1 MLILDGNINSG
12 GFEYDFLESGRMPRG
27 SETPSACCEVF
38 DRMPVHGIYRNGLG
52 KMEIVNIRKKY
63 RKNNVLRGVF
73 LTVEEGSC
81 VGILGSN
88 GSGKSTLLS
97 VLAGI
102 QRADGGN
109 FLWQGEDLLANS
121 KLRTKS
127 VGYVPQGNPL
137 LEELTAWDNLRMWY
151 EKSVLERE
159 LQEGVLAILGLKEFL
174 RIPVYKMS
182 GGMKKR
188 LSVGCAVSGE
198 PRILLLDEPTA
209 ALDLICKE
217 RIYSYLKEFK
227 AQGGRI
233 LLATHDVQELEL
245 CDRWYILK
253 EGMLTP
259 YEYDGNVHR
268 LVGKL

>member
-1 MLILDGNINSG
+1 MKVTDIQ
-12 GFEYDFLESGRMPRG
+12 
-27 SETPSACCEVF
+27 
-38 DRMPVHGIYRNGLG
+38 
-52 KMEIVNIRKKY
+52 KKY
-63 RKNNVLRGVF
+63 QKNHVLRGVS
-73 LTVEEGSC
+73 LTVGEGNC
-81 VGILGSN
+81 VGILGGN

-97 VLAGI
+97 ILAGI
-102 QRADGGN
+102 QRADQGS
-109 FLWQGEDLLANS
+109 FLWQGEELFDQDRLRR
-121 KLRTKS
+121 KL

-151 EKSVLERE
+151 KKSALERE
-159 LQEGVLAILGLKEFL
+159 LREGALAMLGIPSFLKT
-174 RIPVYKMS
+174 PVYKMS
-182 GGMKKR
+182 DGMKKR
-188 LSVGCAVSGE
+188 LSVGCAVSGG
-198 PRILLLDEPTA
+198 PRLLLLDEPTA

-245 CDRWYILK
+245 CDSWYILK
-253 EGMLTP
+253 EGVLTP